1 MAGAQW
7 FLFKNG
13 TCATNHFESCGF
25 VKSDPGV
32 AHPDIEIQFIPVVM
46 KEAGESEIIQH
57 GYQVNCPC
65 TNYDKAI
72 FSLHSGRPLT
82 RSLVGSRTKTILNK
96 RKHYLQLLIYKRP
109 TFKASELFTVQYETF
124 K

>member
-25 VKSDPGV
+25 VKSDPCV

-57 GYQVNCPC
+57 GYQVNCP
-65 TNYDKAI
+65 
-72 FSLHSGRPLT
+72 LT
-82 RSLVGSRTKTILNK
+82 MIKPYFLYIREDLSRARLWD
-96 RKHYLQLLIYKRP
+96 RERRLY
-109 TFKASELFTVQYETF
+109 
-124 K
+124 